1 MANGIQAIGGTGR
14 RIWIAGFRYVR
25 TSPDQPIRSPSG
37 MARTAAQKNP
47 VSTSWRLTTEFSII
61 DAPPRTGAA
70 GWTRTEKMSPSPGWQ
85 IAAITGKIHL
95 YYFTGTMQDG
105 LLLIPRDGEAVFWVR
120 LSCERAMDESLFP
133 LIRPMRSYRDI
144 AAAMPRFPETVHIE
158 TDLMPVSQLER
169 IRKYL
174 PFRDIR
180 SLDRHVG
187 MVRSKKSRYELN
199 LMEHAGKI
207 HRRVLED
214 LAPQMLGEGLD
225 EATLICDLYSV
236 MVKEGH
242 QGLIRFGGFN
252 EMLLGQIGFGT
263 SSLCPTCTDTPGGV
277 SGMHPSSP
285 QMGNPHRK
293 LKSGDLVYIDIGCGY
308 KGYQT
313 DKTQTYM
320 FGKPVPGHA
329 IEEHHRCVEIQD
341 ATAAML
347 RPGAVPSEIY
357 RTIMAG
363 LEPSFLKNFMGYGNR
378 QVKFLGHGIGLW
390 IDEVPVIADGFD
402 EPLEEGMVIALEPK
416 MGIADVGLVGIENTF
431 VVTPQGG
438 RSLTGKNKGLIEVF

>member
-1 MANGIQAIGGTGR
+1 MKVPLTELTD
-14 RIWIAGFRYVR
+14 RINRFRQR
-25 TSPDQPIRSPSG
+25 
-37 MARTAAQKNP
+37 M
-47 VSTSWRLTTEFSII
+47 
-61 DAPPRTGAA
+61 DAK
-70 GWTRTEKMSPSPGWQ
+70 EPGWEL
-85 IAAITGKIHL
+85 AAITAKIPL

-105 LLLIPRDGEAVFWVR
+105 LLLIPQDGEAVFWVR
-120 LSCERAMDESLFP
+120 QSYERAADESLFP
-133 LIRPMRSYRDI
+133 SIRPMRSYRDI
-144 AAAMPRFPETVHIE
+144 AAASPSLPGSAYIE
-158 TDLMPVSQLER
+158 TDLMPIAQLQR
-169 IRKYL
+169 IQKHL

-180 SLDRHVG
+180 PVDRHVG
-187 MVRSKKSRYELN
+187 AVRAQKSRYELN

-214 LAPQMLGEGLD
+214 LVPQMLGEGLD

-252 EMLLGQIGFGT
+252 EMLLGQVGFGT

-277 SGMHPSSP
+277 SGLHPSSP
-285 QMGNPHRK
+285 QMGSPHRK
-293 LKSGDLVYIDIGCGY
+293 LKSGDLVNIDIGCGY

-320 FGKPVPGHA
+320 FGKPLPEYA
-329 IEEHHRCVEIQD
+329 IEQHRRCVEIQD

-347 RPGAVPSEIY
+347 KPGAIPSEIY
-357 RTIMAG
+357 RTIMGG
-363 LEPSFLKNFMGYGNR
+363 LEPAFLKNFMGYGNR

-390 IDEVPVIADGFD
+390 IDETPVIAEGFD

-416 MGIADVGLVGIENTF
+416 KGIPHVGLVGIENTF

-438 RSLTGKNKGLIEVF
+438 RSITGKNKGLLEVHSPGS